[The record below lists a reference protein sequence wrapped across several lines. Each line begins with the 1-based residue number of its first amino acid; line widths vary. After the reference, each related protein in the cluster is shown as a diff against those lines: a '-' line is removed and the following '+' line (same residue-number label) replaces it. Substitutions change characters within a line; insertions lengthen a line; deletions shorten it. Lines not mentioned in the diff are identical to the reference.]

1 MSRPWPLWQ
10 RRLLALGF
18 LVLLL
23 WGVVVMIVGPVLELY
38 RANGEQIAQ
47 MERRLASYRRIAA
60 DRPALKAEI
69 ESRHS
74 ALRQAGYFLES
85 RTPSLAS
92 AELQE
97 LVRSRITEARGNL
110 VSSQA
115 HETRLEDGRRKVIVD
130 ARMRGDIVALQQVL
144 LKLVTSRPL
153 VFVDELVVTGIRS
166 RVVGR
171 VSKVED
177 PGGKLLDVRLKASA
191 YMDVPVEGT

>member
-1 MSRPWPLWQ
+1 MSRSWPLWQ
-10 RRLLALGF
+10 RRMLALGI
-18 LVLLL
+18 LGLLL
-23 WGVVVMIVGPVLELY
+23 WGVAVLIIGPVLQAY

-47 MERRLASYRRIAA
+47 MERRLAEYRRIAA
-60 DRPALKAEI
+60 DKPALEAEI
-69 ESRHS
+69 ERRHS
-74 ALRQAGYFLES
+74 VLRRAGYFLKS

-97 LVRSRITEARGNL
+97 LVRSRITEAKGKL

-130 ARMRGDIVALQQVL
+130 ARMRGDIGALQQVL
-144 LKLVTSRPL
+144 FKLVTSHPL

-171 VSKVED
+171 VRQAED
-177 PGGKLLDVRLKASA
+177 PSVQLLDVRLKASA
-191 YMDVPVEGT
+191 YMDSAGEGT